1 MAMIPQMSLF
11 NTSPQVSGFKLDYME
26 VWNWGTF
33 DKEIYR
39 LTPQSNNSLLTG
51 ANASG
56 KSTLIDAL
64 LTLLV
69 PLKRQR
75 FYNQSSGVEK
85 KGNRTETSYFFGN
98 YGQQQEGDS
107 GIVSLKLRGKGARSV
122 LLATFNNVDNRIV
135 TLFQVRYYSGEE
147 LKVVFGISYKPLT
160 ISENFK
166 EFDPKGVWR
175 KHLEKDFNSG
185 SKNRFIEFFDGPN
198 AYQEKMIKVF
208 GMRSDKAL
216 TLFNQIVG
224 VKVLDDLDTFI
235 RDNMLEELSAEEK
248 YQELRGSFQSLLDA
262 KINIDKA
269 KEQISQLKPIDEL
282 ANELQDIE
290 KRINELEYE
299 KSLVVYWFTTRT
311 IKLCD
316 DVLACCKSDLQKIEV
331 EINSLKREKE
341 GLEEQKSTLEVAIRT
356 DADGQAIK
364 NLEKDIDDLT
374 EERDKR
380 KGESDAYNKLAQKL
394 GFTQE
399 PDASTFDI
407 NRAQAKEEK
416 EQLQKQIDDELSE
429 EKRHIQNELD
439 KIGEDI
445 DQHVETIKYLREHK
459 NNISGRVAEIRD
471 EILENIGA
479 TTEEIPFVGELIS
492 VKGDEREWEF
502 AIERILHNFAL
513 RLIVP
518 EKYYRKVN
526 EYVNGHNLRGRIVYH
541 RYNGVESLREFENR
555 HLREDSLFNKIELNN
570 KSKYREWLEDR
581 LYAEFNYVCVDSI
594 ADFNYLTEKAVTK
607 EGLIKSKG
615 GKHEKDDRPEI
626 HQRQNYVLGWDNREK
641 IAALKKEY
649 DEFCNQQKEWNA
661 ELEQI
666 ESKKKELEE
675 RKDSFFELYQY
686 EKFTEIDWQS
696 CSQKINEKSK
706 QKKQLED
713 TNNKVKALQKQL
725 EGVKHSLEENEKQKD
740 HLIKK
745 QTLAKD
751 REDKTLQKRKDNVDA
766 LLLMKNADTDEFE
779 ARYPDLQSVDLDGLD
794 AKRTSIQTSLEECT
808 KNLRGLKNKK
818 ESDCKDKI
826 RNFKYPSEKITSK
839 YRDWRSDV
847 NSLPDSVDFVNEYKL
862 FLKRLYDEDLPSFEG
877 RFNMYLQETIA
888 NNVSAF
894 NMFFQNWEESIKGT
908 VNQLNSRLKDID
920 FNTHPY
926 TYIQLE
932 SNRKLNV
939 DVNEFRKLLS
949 DAMPNMH
956 KVDSSIDGR
965 RVHFEQYIEP
975 LMLRLQDEQ
984 WRKNVM
990 DVRGWFTYKAVEYF
1004 KEDDQKRNTYE
1015 SMGQLSGG
1023 EKAQLTYTILG
1034 SAIAYQFGLT
1044 KQGYDSSFRFIAID
1058 EAFRA
1063 QDEEKAHYLI
1073 SLCKQLHLQLLVV
1086 TPSDNIHIVENDIS
1100 FVHYVERKKN
1110 NRSVVY
1116 NMPINEFKE
1125 ERQKSLESE

>member
-11 NTSPQVSGFKLDYME
+11 NTSPQVAGFKLDYME

-39 LTPQSNNSLLTG
+39 LTPQGNNSLLTG

-85 KGNRTETSYFFGN
+85 KGNRTEASYFFGN

-107 GIVSLKLRGKGARSV
+107 GITSLRLRGKNARSV

-147 LKVVFGISYKPLT
+147 LKVVFGISHKPLT
-160 ISENFK
+160 ISGNFN
-166 EFDPKGVWR
+166 EFDSKGVWR
-175 KHLEKDFNSG
+175 KHLEKEFNSE
-185 SKNRFIEFFDGPN
+185 STKRFIEFFDGPN

-235 RDNMLEELSAEEK
+235 RSNMLEELSAEEK
-248 YQELRGSFQSLLDA
+248 YQELRGNFQSLMDA
-262 KINIDKA
+262 KTNIDKV
-269 KEQISQLKPIDEL
+269 KEQISQLEPIDKL
-282 ANELQDIE
+282 ANQLQDIE
-290 KRINELEYE
+290 KQIDELEHE
-299 KSLVVYWFTTRT
+299 KSLAVYWFTTRT
-311 IKLCD
+311 IVLCD
-316 DVLACCKSDLQKIEV
+316 DVLARCKSDLQKIKDA
-331 EINSLKREKE
+331 INDLKKE
-341 GLEEQKSTLEVAIRT
+341 RKGLENQKSALDVAMRT
-356 DADGQAIK
+356 DAIGLEIK
-364 NLEKDIDDLT
+364 NLENEISQLTYLRDD
-374 EERDKR
+374 R
-380 KGESDAYNKLAQKL
+380 KGKSDAYNKLACKL
-394 GFTQE
+394 GLTQE
-399 PDASTFDI
+399 PDASTFDA
-407 NRAQAKEEK
+407 NRTQAKKEK
-416 EQLQKQIDDELSE
+416 ERLQKQIDEELLE
-429 EKRHIQNELD
+429 DKRHKQNELD
-439 KIGEDI
+439 KIGDDI
-445 DQHVETIKYLREHK
+445 KQHVETIKYLREHK

-492 VKGDEREWEF
+492 VKDDEREWEF

-526 EYVNGHNLRGRIVYH
+526 EYVNGHNLKGRIVYH

-581 LYAEFNYVCVDSI
+581 LYAEFNYVCVDSL
-594 ADFNYLTEKAVTK
+594 ADFNHLTEKAVTK

-675 RKDSFFELYQY
+675 RKDSLFELYQY
-686 EKFTEIDWQS
+686 EKFTDIDWQS

-706 QKKQLED
+706 QKTQLED

-725 EGVKHSLEENEKQKD
+725 EEVQHSLDENEKQKEE
-740 HLIKK
+740 LIKK
-745 QTLAKD
+745 QTLVKD
-751 REDKTLQKRKDNVDA
+751 REDKTQQKRKENVDV
-766 LLLMKNADTDEFE
+766 LLLMENVDTDEFE
-779 ARYPDLQSVDLDGLD
+779 AKYPDLQSVGLGGLD
-794 AKRTSIQTSLEECT
+794 AKRTSIQASIEERI
-808 KNLRGLKNKK
+808 KILRASKTKK
-818 ESDCKDKI
+818 ENDCKDKI
-826 RNFKYPSEKITSK
+826 RNFKYPSEEITSK

-847 NSLPDSVDFVNEYKL
+847 NSLPEDVEYVNEYQL

-877 RFNMYLQETIA
+877 RFNKYLQETIA
-888 NNVSAF
+888 NSVLAF
-894 NMFFQNWEESIKGT
+894 KMFFQNWEESINRT
-908 VNQLNSRLKDID
+908 VKQLNLRLKDID

-939 DVNEFRKLLS
+939 DVNDFRKLLL
-949 DAMPNMH
+949 DAIPNLH
-956 KVDSSIDGR
+956 EVDSSIDGR
-965 RVHFEQYIEP
+965 RVHFEQHIEP

-990 DVRGWFTYKAVEYF
+990 DVRGWFTYKAVEFF

-1100 FVHYVERKKN
+1100 FVHYVERKG
-1110 NRSVVY
+1110 NRSVLY

-1125 ERQKSLESE
+1125 ERQKSFESE

>member
-11 NTSPQVSGFKLDYME
+11 NTSPQVAGFKLDYME

-39 LTPQSNNSLLTG
+39 LTPQGNNSLLTG

-85 KGNRTETSYFFGN
+85 KGNRTEASYFFGN

-107 GIVSLKLRGKGARSV
+107 GITSLRLRGKNARSV

-147 LKVVFGISYKPLT
+147 LKVVFGISHKPLT
-160 ISENFK
+160 ISDNFN
-166 EFDPKGVWR
+166 EFDSKGVWR
-175 KHLEKDFNSG
+175 KHLEKEFNSE
-185 SKNRFIEFFDGPN
+185 STKRFIEFFDGPN

-235 RDNMLEELSAEEK
+235 RSNMLEELSAEEK
-248 YQELRGSFQSLLDA
+248 YQELRGNFQSLMDA
-262 KINIDKA
+262 KTNIDKV
-269 KEQISQLKPIDEL
+269 KEQISQLEPIDKL
-282 ANELQDIE
+282 ANQLQDIE
-290 KRINELEYE
+290 KQIDELEHE
-299 KSLVVYWFTTRT
+299 KSLAVYWFTTRT
-311 IKLCD
+311 IVLCD
-316 DVLACCKSDLQKIEV
+316 DVLARCKSDLQKIKDS
-331 EINSLKREKE
+331 INDLKREKE
-341 GLEEQKSTLEVAIRT
+341 GLEKRKSALDVAIQT
-356 DADGQAIK
+356 DAIGLEIK
-364 NLEKDIDDLT
+364 NLENEISQLTYLRDD
-374 EERDKR
+374 R
-380 KGESDAYNKLAQKL
+380 KGKSDAYNKLACKL
-394 GFTQE
+394 GLTQE
-399 PDASTFDI
+399 PDASTFDA
-407 NRAQAKEEK
+407 NRTQAKKEK
-416 EQLQKQIDDELSE
+416 ERLQKQIDDELSE
-429 EKRHIQNELD
+429 DKRHIQNDLD
-439 KIGEDI
+439 IIEENIK
-445 DQHVETIKYLREHK
+445 QHVETIKYLREHK

-492 VKGDEREWEF
+492 VKDDEREWEF

-526 EYVNGHNLRGRIVYH
+526 EYVNGHNLKGRIVYH

-555 HLREDSLFNKIELNN
+555 HLSDDSLLNKIDLN
-570 KSKYREWLEDR
+570 KESKYIEWLEDR
-581 LYAEFNYVCVDSI
+581 LYAEFNYACVDSL
-594 ADFNYLTEKAVTK
+594 ADFNHLREKAVTK
-607 EGLIKSKG
+607 AGLIKSKG
-615 GKHEKDDRPEI
+615 GKHEKDDRPET

-641 IAALKKEY
+641 IAAFKNNY
-649 DEFCNQQKEWNA
+649 DELCNQQRQLNA
-661 ELEQI
+661 KLEQLD
-666 ESKKKELEE
+666 SKKKELEG
-675 RKDSFFELYQY
+675 RKDSFFELSQY

-696 CSQKINEKSK
+696 CAQKINSKSE
-706 QKKQLED
+706 QKKQLEG
-713 TNNKVKALQKQL
+713 TNNKVIALQKQL
-725 EGVKHSLEENEKQKD
+725 EEVQHSLDENEKQKEE
-740 HLIKK
+740 LIKK
-745 QTLAKD
+745 QTLVKD
-751 REDKTLQKRKDNVDA
+751 REDKTQQKRKENVDA
-766 LLLMKNADTDEFE
+766 LLLMENVDTDEFE
-779 ARYPDLQSVDLDGLD
+779 AKYPDLQSVGLGGLD
-794 AKRTSIQTSLEECT
+794 AKRTSIQASIEERI
-808 KNLRGLKNKK
+808 KILRASKTKK
-818 ESDCKDKI
+818 ENDCKDKI
-826 RNFKYPSEKITSK
+826 RNFKYPSEEITSK

-847 NSLPDSVDFVNEYKL
+847 NSLPEDVEYVNEYQL

-877 RFNMYLQETIA
+877 RFNKYLQETIA
-888 NNVSAF
+888 NSVLAF
-894 NMFFQNWEESIKGT
+894 KMFFQNWEESINRT
-908 VNQLNSRLKDID
+908 VKQLNLRLKDID

-939 DVNEFRKLLS
+939 DVNDFRKLLL
-949 DAMPNMH
+949 DAIPNLH
-956 KVDSSIDGR
+956 EVDSSIDGR
-965 RVHFEQYIEP
+965 RVHFEQHIEP

-990 DVRGWFTYKAVEYF
+990 DVRGWFTYKAVEFF

-1100 FVHYVERKKN
+1100 FVHYVERKKD

-1125 ERQKSLESE
+1125 ERQKSFESE